1 MVNSTGR
8 IKASL
13 HITDMTVLTKH
24 IYSLRR
30 SIMQVRELME
40 LLSHAKQDAEVSLEY
55 LVSSEYGEYI
65 DGDCELDA
73 DHVSVESDHVIFHLF
88 A

>member
-1 MVNSTGR
+1 
-8 IKASL
+8 
-13 HITDMTVLTKH
+13 
-24 IYSLRR
+24 
-30 SIMQVRELME
+30 MQVHELME

-65 DGDCELDA
+65 DGDCKLDA
-73 DHVSVESDHVIFHLF
+73 DHVSVDPDYVVFHLF

>member
-1 MVNSTGR
+1 
-8 IKASL
+8 
-13 HITDMTVLTKH
+13 
-24 IYSLRR
+24 
-30 SIMQVRELME
+30 MQVRELME
-40 LLSHAKQDAEVSLEY
+40 LLSHAEQDAEVSLEY
-55 LVSSEYGEYI
+55 LVSSESGEYI